1 MMINF
6 LKLTSRFCGDAAQMI
21 LTTMSSFQ
29 DMEYEKVISCITVCV
44 ASVLKM
50 PCLHCVCNT
59 PLILQIDY
67 WNCDST
73 AMAFGDNI
81 DTAIT

>member
-29 DMEYEKVISCITVCV
+29 DMEYEESNF
-44 ASVLKM
+44 L
-50 PCLHCVCNT
+50 
-59 PLILQIDY
+59 Y
-67 WNCDST
+67 NCMCGICAKN
-73 AMAFGDNI
+73 AMLALCM
-81 DTAIT
+81 